1 MARKTRY
8 LVCYDICG
16 PDSEKRLRKVYKTM
30 RGYGEHVQ
38 YSVFRC
44 ELTEL
49 QLARLEQD
57 MELLIDH
64 HKDQVMI
71 APLGYAD
78 RGDAWTLTILGIP
91 LSDPERIVR
100 IV

>member
-1 MARKTRY
+1 MRRRMRY
-8 LVCYDICG
+8 LVCYDVCG
-16 PDSEKRLRKVYKTM
+16 EGFERRLRKVYQTL

-44 ELTEL
+44 ELSPL
-49 QLARLEQD
+49 QLAQLEG
-57 MELLIDH
+57 ELEEVIDH
-64 HKDQVMI
+64 GRDQVMI

-78 RGDAWTLTILGIP
+78 RGDRWDLTVLGVP
-91 LSDPERIVR
+91 LDDPERIVR